1 MKTIT
6 GVSIALALLLGAFAP
21 AAEPLLLYGYYHAQ
35 TQPFGFLMEDV
46 ADFSNVLSLEI
57 GRYEKEEDVLD
68 KVLGIPRALEL
79 GYNVILGFEG
89 FSLNGRLS
97 PEEFEA
103 QVGLTALQMRKAGY
117 YRPAVLYA
125 IYLMDEPPNFGFT
138 LEDQELFLEIVE
150 RYFPGF
156 PTMIN
161 YSYGQ
166 VRSPLHPIP
175 DGVDIVSFDAYYF
188 QAKQRDLSQPALES
202 YLESAMSALR
212 RKAPGKPV
220 VYIAQSYQHR
230 PSGYFFPTNEQLSW
244 MLDFSLR
251 TPEVVG
257 HLWFMLGTGQIGG
270 EAEEIEGTILF
281 PDRLEYQRQL
291 GRSLEKGFFRTDRG
305 DGRSQSSALFPL
317 EK

>member
-1 MKTIT
+1 MKPLVGILIVLGMFSGP
-6 GVSIALALLLGAFAP
+6 GVLG
-21 AAEPLLLYGYYHAQ
+21 AEPLLLYGYYHAQ
-35 TQPFGFLMEDV
+35 TYPFGFLMEDV
-46 ADFSNVLSLEI
+46 ADFTNVLILEI
-57 GRYEKEEDVLD
+57 GRYEKEEDILD
-68 KVLGIPRALEL
+68 KVLGIPRALDL

-103 QVGLTALQMRKAGY
+103 QVGLTALQLRKAGY
-117 YRPAVLYA
+117 YRPEALYA

-175 DGVDIVSFDAYYF
+175 EGVDIVSFDAYYF
-188 QAKQRDLSQPALES
+188 QAARRDLSQPALEE

-212 RKAPGKPV
+212 RKAPGKPI
-220 VYIAQSYQHR
+220 VYIAQSYQHP

-251 TPEVVG
+251 TPEIVG
-257 HLWFMLGTGQIGG
+257 HLWFMLGTGQSGG
-270 EAEEIEGTILF
+270 EAEEIEGTVQF

-291 GRSLEKGFFRTDRG
+291 GRSLQEGFFRADRRG
-305 DGRSQSSALFPL
+305 ARSRAPADSQL